1 MVTFNISNK
10 KLGRLLQKSQIIFVS
25 PHEDDEKPQLGFELF
40 QPGHSRQRNENEMT
54 LNDDNFSRGGVTQN
68 YNISI

>member
-1 MVTFNISNK
+1 
-10 KLGRLLQKSQIIFVS
+10 VS

>member
-1 MVTFNISNK
+1 M
-10 KLGRLLQKSQIIFVS
+10 S

-54 LNDDNFSRGGVTQN
+54 LNDDNFFQRWRYTKLQH
-68 YNISI
+68 